1 MMDWI
6 GMDEW
11 MDGLDLPQNTT
22 TPNRA
27 QLAVLII
34 ASVAML
40 VIALG
45 IPSIRN
51 PNLPK

>member
-6 GMDEW
+6 GW
-11 MDGLDLPQNTT
+11 MDGWIGLDLPQNTT
-22 TPNRA
+22 TPKA

-34 ASVAML
+34 ASVAMRG
-40 VIALG
+40 IALG
-45 IPSIRN
+45 IPCITN